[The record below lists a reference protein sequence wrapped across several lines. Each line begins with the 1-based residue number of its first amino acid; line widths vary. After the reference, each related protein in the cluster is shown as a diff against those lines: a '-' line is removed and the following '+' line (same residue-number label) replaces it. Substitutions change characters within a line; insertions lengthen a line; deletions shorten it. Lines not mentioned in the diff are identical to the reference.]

1 MGKDIFSQDS
11 ISVNFS
17 PNFLASLHTRPVV
30 QAIEIIQY
38 TNRLHCHLIFGL
50 LSRKNKKFLPLK
62 KNELES
68 WGL

>member
-62 KNELES
+62 KMNLKVG
-68 WGL
+68 GL